1 MKDGQVIREICG
13 KWRDQFLAKNA
24 ELVIR
29 RHESENIPSYIMI
42 GLLHVEGVQKR
53 FPSAFPQSIIHSAIP
68 VGGEYIPRGYA
79 HIILIKRIIKDFF

>member
-1 MKDGQVIREICG
+1 LKDGQVIREICG

-42 GLLHVEGVQKR
+42 GL